1 MFRSAEEAF
10 SEHRTEC
17 GTGDDIGPVLL
28 PLGFDIAKIDELAR
42 RSVGQG
48 CGHVYYKC
56 PSRLDHRDVQKHKER
71 TCTKGYVAEDG
82 TKGPCLDSD
91 GEPLKYRRCMY
102 WEQDHNARIARIWGM
117 SKHSDDVDDEANAG
131 GTLHACGIHPTS
143 DSVVIRHIPVT
154 FRLVATLFGGG
165 AFMRNAPKRITMG
178 KSYVLFRVVRIPRR
192 MMPLVRLRV
201 CMRIVMNVLSINAP
215 VGVIHGIRV
224 VPILPIQI
232 LMVIVV
238 RWQVMSVFLIRL
250 YILLRPDPPPPTTVT
265 CGQCSVS
272 YNPQGSL
279 AWSHEYI
286 PCPRTRIAHDQVCGR
301 VSIVA
306 QIRTRV
312 YGDGDIVR
320 GTMIRL
326 CRVYLYHI
334 LNRQVSFMGICLFF
348 FLPRFVFPQKCSDW
362 RRTHILKYCF
372 VVLFC

>member
-143 DSVVIRHIPVT
+143 DSGSHTSYTCNISPCSNFVWWGCVYAQCPETDNHGKVVCTISGCQDSTPYD
-154 FRLVATLFGGG
+154 ATSSSAGLHAYCNECSQYKCTGGG
-165 AFMRNAPKRITMG
+165 HSWYPSCTDTTHTNSNGDSCTVAGYECVSHTPVYPAAP
-178 KSYVLFRVVRIPRR
+178 
-192 MMPLVRLRV
+192 
-201 CMRIVMNVLSINAP
+201 
-215 VGVIHGIRV
+215 
-224 VPILPIQI
+224 
-232 LMVIVV
+232 
-238 RWQVMSVFLIRL
+238 
-250 YILLRPDPPPPTTVT
+250 
-265 CGQCSVS
+265 
-272 YNPQGSL
+272 
-279 AWSHEYI
+279 
-286 PCPRTRIAHDQVCGR
+286 
-301 VSIVA
+301 
-306 QIRTRV
+306 
-312 YGDGDIVR
+312 
-320 GTMIRL
+320 
-326 CRVYLYHI
+326 
-334 LNRQVSFMGICLFF
+334 
-348 FLPRFVFPQKCSDW
+348 
-362 RRTHILKYCF
+362 
-372 VVLFC
+372 